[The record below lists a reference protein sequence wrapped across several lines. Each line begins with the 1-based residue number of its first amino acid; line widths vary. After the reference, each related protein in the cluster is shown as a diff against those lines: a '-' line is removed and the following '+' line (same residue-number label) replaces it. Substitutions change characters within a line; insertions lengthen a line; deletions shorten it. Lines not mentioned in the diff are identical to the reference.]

1 MRVKQILYHV
11 SQVGAFIYFTEGGG
25 SGRVF
30 SSKKAARNR
39 NKRAL
44 NALQNGIDLGKI
56 DFTRPFFVGSFY
68 IREDHPAF
76 NIDVLGDIK
85 YFSNSALADRIE
97 MPLAKSV
104 MISIKNNLN

>member
-1 MRVKQILYHV
+1 MRAKLIFGDF

-56 DFTRPFFVGSFY
+56 DFTRPFVGSFY

-104 MISIKNNLN
+104 MLSIKQD